1 MNWNWN
7 NKRRYGNDNFNYLL
21 LVLALIFAF
30 VKDSW
35 IASLILIAMALFRA
49 LSTNITRRQ
58 QEAYII
64 NSFLAKWSRKI
75 KNAFNKVRYANKV
88 VFICPNC
95 GQKLSVPKGKGT
107 VRITCKR
114 CGKTFEGRT

>member
-21 LVLALIFAF
+21 FAF
-30 VKDSW
+30 ALLFAFFKNSW
-35 IASLILIAMALFRA
+35 IVSILLIGYALFRA
-49 LSTNITRRQ
+49 LSTDITRRQ
-58 QEAYII
+58 QEAYLI
-64 NSFLAKWSRKI
+64 NSFLAKWTYKI
-75 KNAFNKVRYANKV
+75 KNTINGMRYKNKVI
-88 VFICPNC
+88 FICPNC
-95 GQKLSVPKGKGT
+95 GQKLSVPKGKGA